1 MDGRPGCGS
10 IFLGVL
16 AVCAVLYYGFNVTS
30 VGWVLKLTV
39 AVFLLLVIAVVGL
52 VTWIIMEKLKK
63 DKLAEEEKARKAAE
77 QNAQR
82 FEEQRGSDDGSH
94 V

>member
-1 MDGRPGCGS
+1 MSTKYDDSP
-10 IFLGVL
+10 LM
-16 AVCAVLYYGFNVTS
+16 N
-30 VGWVLKLTV
+30 LT
-39 AVFLLLVIAVVGL
+39 
-52 VTWIIMEKLKK
+52 EKKVEVNFKKESQIKEVWRRLKK